1 MATSS
6 TPLNNPS
13 STRRKRAAYAMPLVA
28 IIAISSLMALMFYP
42 MMNAQVRELPVA
54 VLSLDE
60 GASTPQGEMN
70 VGSTLVTKLTD
81 NASTNGDETPMH
93 WTEVKSQDDLDS
105 AFADHEYYAA
115 ITIPTDFTAKQV
127 AAKQASVKSQIDSA
141 TALAQTM
148 AKAQAEAEQQ
158 GLTGAA
164 AQQHVQAA
172 LQNAITA
179 QSADATPSSA
189 GGASSTSSTADAKD
203 APTVTLTIDNAKS
216 PLVASLLKQSV
227 PAMLEQTGATVT
239 VNTINESDVKSN
251 SSLPTDAMM
260 GQNMLIMPVYMMS
273 LIIAVLTYTQLRR
286 KHYDAK
292 PQRWASF
299 GVQLLAALGWS
310 LMIALGACSITAMVG
325 AGWPPTSMIA
335 FLWLASLALIAMLLS
350 LMNIALPLGVICGAL
365 GLGLGMTSGM
375 FPHELLPGFWQDW
388 VYGWVPQ
395 HYIGA
400 GVRAILYGGD
410 GWWNAGST
418 PLVIMLC
425 VGLAI
430 FVIADLLPLGRQ
442 RRRGRD

>member
-28 IIAISSLMALMFYP
+28 VIAISCLMALMFYP

-81 NASTNGDETPMH
+81 TSSANGDETPMR

-115 ITIPTDFTAKQV
+115 ITIPADFTAKQV

-141 TALAQTM
+141 ITL
-148 AKAQAEAEQQ
+148 AQAEAEQQ

-172 LQNAITA
+172 L
-179 QSADATPSSA
+179 
-189 GGASSTSSTADAKD
+189 
-203 APTVTLTIDNAKS
+203 
-216 PLVASLLKQSV
+216 
-227 PAMLEQTGATVT
+227 
-239 VNTINESDVKSN
+239 
-251 SSLPTDAMM
+251 
-260 GQNMLIMPVYMMS
+260 
-273 LIIAVLTYTQLRR
+273 
-286 KHYDAK
+286 
-292 PQRWASF
+292 
-299 GVQLLAALGWS
+299 GWS
-310 LMIALGACSITAMVG
+310 LMIALGACSVTAMVG
-325 AGWPPTSMIA
+325 SGWPPTPMIA
-335 FLWLASLALIAMLLS
+335 FLWLASFAIITVLLS

-375 FPHELLPGFWQDW
+375 FPYELLPRFWQDW

-395 HYIGA
+395 HYIGN
-400 GVRAILYGGD
+400 GVRAVLYSGE
-410 GWWNAGST
+410 GWWNAGSA
-418 PLVIMLC
+418 PLVIMLY

-430 FVIADLLPLGRQ
+430 FVISGLLPLGRQ